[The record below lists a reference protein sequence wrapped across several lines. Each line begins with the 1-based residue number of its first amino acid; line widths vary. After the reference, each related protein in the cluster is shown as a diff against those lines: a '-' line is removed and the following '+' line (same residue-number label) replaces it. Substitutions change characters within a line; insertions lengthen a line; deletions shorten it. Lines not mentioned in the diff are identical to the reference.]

1 MITGRDKTQE
11 MQAKIDGTVDVHLT
25 KRIRLKGHPKESF
38 LRKNHL
44 HDDSLTIFFFLC
56 VKAVRSNQCSA
67 NQFRKIEQL
76 A

>member
-25 KRIRLKGHPKESF
+25 KGIRLKGHPKESF

-44 HDDSLTIFFFLC
+44 HDDSLTIFFWSLVC
-56 VKAVRSNQCSA
+56 ESSEIKSM
-67 NQFRKIEQL
+67 QFKSISKN
-76 A
+76 